1 MRRAGERD
9 KKFIAIEHVASIHL
23 AHRGPKASPA
33 HCQGC
38 VRLPQ
43 FDRLT
48 VWLPIEN
55 TACDYLVELAGTQG
69 LVPGPRLLGHR
80 QGISN
85 LAHHQHRQ
93 TVHVKG
99 EGRGGIALRDVLRD
113 QAIRLES
120 RAQAPVLLRYT
131 EGEQPCRTQVIVVS
145 ERKRSL
151 AVVLGRARREVVYSQ
166 VMSEVDELLLAG
178 RRVKIHTGTSSEQRD
193 QTNCGMTCPLINRRF
208 LSCNS

>member
-23 AHRGPKASPA
+23 ARRGPKAPPA
-33 HCQGC
+33 NCQSRI
-38 VRLPQ
+38 RLSQ
-43 FDRLT
+43 FDRFT
-48 VWLPIEN
+48 VWLPIED
-55 TACDYLVELAGTQG
+55 APGDYLVELAGTQG

-99 EGRGGIALRDVLRD
+99 EGRGGIALRDVLCD
-113 QAIRLES
+113 QAVRLEG
-120 RAQAPVLLRYT
+120 RAQAPVWLWYT

-151 AVVLGRARREVVYSQ
+151 AVILGRTRRKV
-166 VMSEVDELLLAG
+166 
-178 RRVKIHTGTSSEQRD
+178 
-193 QTNCGMTCPLINRRF
+193 ING
-208 LSCNS
+208 